1 VKPRILMVVP
11 EYPPPVTGGVE
22 RQAQALAL
30 ALVRR
35 GLSVEV
41 LTSRR
46 HPSHVAESRDAGV
59 VVHRLRLP
67 EAKWLRFPWTG
78 VAMLFAVLRLRS
90 RFDVLHAHSLSW
102 FGTFA
107 VLIARGLGR
116 PAIGKLPTSIDRAF
130 PGNTFRFRAFQ
141 GCDAVIAMTRESV
154 GELEARGIPEQRIV
168 RVTNGVD
175 TGVFH
180 PGAPTPDDEARE
192 LTVLFS
198 GRLIPLKGLPELLRV
213 WPAVVEAT
221 ASPVTLSICGTGPQ
235 EPELRA
241 QVAELGIAASVRF
254 EGHVEDLPERLR
266 RADVFVLP
274 SHVEGNSNSVLEAM
288 ATGLPVVSTRVGG
301 TPLLVGP
308 EGARW
313 LVEPRDAEA
322 LRERL
327 IELLRATA
335 TRDAAGQAMLDRVN
349 AYLSIDRI
357 GEIYE
362 QLYRRLHLGGEG
374 PPAAVSSPIFEA

>member
-1 VKPRILMVVP
+1 
-11 EYPPPVTGGVE
+11 
-22 RQAQALAL
+22 
-30 ALVRR
+30 
-35 GLSVEV
+35 
-41 LTSRR
+41 
-46 HPSHVAESRDAGV
+46 
-59 VVHRLRLP
+59 
-67 EAKWLRFPWTG
+67 
-78 VAMLFAVLRLRS
+78 
-90 RFDVLHAHSLSW
+90 
-102 FGTFA
+102 
-107 VLIARGLGR
+107 LGR

-154 GELEARGIPEQRIV
+154 GELEARGIPEHRIV

-180 PGAPTPDDEARE
+180 PGTRALDEERG

-241 QVAELGIAASVRF
+241 QVAELGIAASVR
-254 EGHVEDLPERLR
+254 R